1 MIKNKEENTKE
12 TIDIINAN
20 LIIFLIYT
28 LFISQTKTKH

>member
-20 LIIFLIYT
+20 LKLFSLIYT
-28 LFISQTKTKH
+28 LFISQTKN